1 MVSRIDRGLR
11 AAGNPERAVAE
22 KQYLKSDLE
31 FFGASLPSVRLV
43 IKTCLKSAPDLDRT
57 AILTIVAALWS
68 RRIFE
73 RRLAAVELLRTARNS
88 LEPADLE
95 LVARLIRESKTWA
108 LSDSLATDVA
118 APLVERYPTLA
129 RSLDK
134 WARHGDF
141 WIRRS
146 AMLALLPALRRG
158 GGDFP
163 RFSRYADSMLG
174 EKEFFIRKAIG
185 WVLREVS
192 KKRPQLV
199 GDWVRP
205 RRSRLSGVTLREAVK
220 YLPDDTV
227 TEATPKSRAV

>member
-1 MVSRIDRGLR
+1 MTRTALIVGRIERELR

-22 KQYLKSDLE
+22 KKYLKSDLE

-43 IKTCLKSAPDLDRT
+43 IKALLKSAPELDRK
-57 AILTIVAALWS
+57 AILDIVVALWS
-68 RRIFE
+68 RRVFE
-73 RRLAAVELLRTARNS
+73 RRLAAVEVLRAARDS
-88 LEPADLE
+88 MEPADLD

-118 APLVERYPTLA
+118 APLVERFPGLA
-129 RSLDK
+129 RTLDG
-134 WARHGDF
+134 WARDSDF

-158 GGDFP
+158 GGDFA
-163 RFSRYADSMLG
+163 RFSRYADSMLA

-199 GDWVRP
+199 SDWVRP
-205 RRSRLSGVTLREAVK
+205 RRPRLSGVTLREAVK
-220 YLPDDTV
+220 YLPGD
-227 TEATPKSRAV
+227 ES

>member
-1 MVSRIDRGLR
+1 MTHTAVIASQIERELR

-31 FFGASLPSVRLV
+31 FFGASLPSVRAV
-43 IKTCLKSAPDLDRT
+43 IKAFRKSSPDLDRRASL
-57 AILTIVAALWS
+57 AIVRALWS

-73 RRLAAVELLRTARNS
+73 RRVAAVELLRASWES
-88 LEPADLE
+88 LEAGDLD
-95 LVARLIRESKTWA
+95 LVARLIRESRTWA

-118 APLVERYPTLA
+118 GPLVERFPVLA
-129 RSLDK
+129 RTLDR
-134 WARHGDF
+134 WAIDSDF

-146 AMLALLPALRRG
+146 AMLALLPPLRGG
-158 GGDFP
+158 GGDFA
-163 RFSRYADSMLG
+163 RFSRYADSMLE

-199 GDWVRP
+199 SEWVRP
-205 RRSRLSGVTLREAVK
+205 RRARFSGLTLREAVK
-220 YLPDDTV
+220 YLPRD
-227 TEATPKSRAV
+227 R